1 MGSALFRNRFW
12 YYRSLYDDYAGRE
25 MRLSYGIAAIIWIP
39 HYLYNKININYQMGS
54 TFQQGN
60 GK

>member
-39 HYLYNKININYQMGS
+39 HYLYNKININY
-54 TFQQGN
+54 
-60 GK
+60 